1 MSTLTN
7 TLIQFHRKK
16 NSEENMVPNHVTE
29 VVLQVRTKTKN
40 AAAVLGPVIVM
51 GNTAETRNA
60 NEAEVETDSEGVEAE
75 IGVSVKEVE
84 AEIERTGI
92 AVARAKRDE
101 GGHAQEITTLGRGHH
116 LVLEEELEVE

>member
-1 MSTLTN
+1 MSSTK
-7 TLIQFHRKK
+7 RKK

-40 AAAVLGPVIVM
+40 A
-51 GNTAETRNA
+51 ETRNV

-84 AEIERTGI
+84 AEIEGTGI

-116 LVLEEELEVE
+116 LVSVEELEAE

>member
-1 MSTLTN
+1 MSSTK
-7 TLIQFHRKK
+7 RKK
-16 NSEENMVPNHVTE
+16 NSEENMVPNHVTG
-29 VVLQVRTKTKN
+29 VVLPVRTKTKN

-84 AEIERTGI
+84 AEIERTDI
-92 AVARAKRDE
+92 VVARAKRGE
-101 GGHAQEITTLGRGHH
+101 GGRGHAQEIVTLGRGHH
-116 LVLEEELEVE
+116 LVSVEALEVE